1 MSVAAVILAAG
12 SGVRFNRGEPE
23 ALPGDKLL
31 RVVKGRALVTWALA
45 PALDAGL
52 DEVVVV
58 SGAADLKAVI
68 PVSVTLLE
76 NDDWSRGHA
85 TSLRVGLEWCA
96 SRGHAS
102 AVIGLGDMP
111 GLSALAWRAVAD
123 APQGPIVFATY
134 QGKRAHPVRLDA
146 VIWSMLPSD
155 GDEGARALVRR
166 HPELAREVACV
177 GVPCDIDTLQDLQR
191 WSGEHGTDQ

>member
-12 SGVRFNRGEPE
+12 GGSRFNRGGVEGM
-23 ALPGDKLL
+23 PGEKLL
-31 RVVKGRALVTWALA
+31 HVVDGRALVTWAIT
-45 PALDAGL
+45 PALDAGF

-58 SGAADLKAVI
+58 GGAADLTAVI
-68 PVSVTLLE
+68 TGFVTLLQ
-76 NDDWSRGHA
+76 NDDWPKGQA

-96 SRGHAS
+96 SRGHTS

-111 GLSALAWRAVAD
+111 GLTVGAWRAVAD

-134 QGKRAHPVRLDA
+134 DGKRAHPVRLDA
-146 VIWSMLPSD
+146 EIWSMLPTE

-166 HPELAREVACV
+166 HPELAREVACT
-177 GVPCDIDTLQDLQR
+177 GAPTDIDTPQDLQR
-191 WSGEHGTDQ
+191 GREDHGTDQ